1 LPSLSEGS
9 HREPSDWAIVVGR
22 SRRVDQRERLPVGVL
37 LGPGAAAGARRPD
50 RMVAAPLTRDARDYV
65 RPPGQVVRGRA
76 VGLRFQNRRQSV
88 THYLLTRRLHG
99 TDEGY
104 GPVRLRPEFNGA
116 RPRGL
121 EPRQQPCD
129 RRAGRYVLES
139 SHQKNAGS
147 TIAATNHRAGSLIHA
162 DTRRL
167 PTP

>member
-129 RRAGRYVLES
+129 RRACRATCWKAATRRTRAAQSPRRTMWWGL
-139 SHQKNAGS
+139 S
-147 TIAATNHRAGSLIHA
+147 TIRTCAAF
-162 DTRRL
+162 
-167 PTP
+167 